1 MKFYIKTFGCQM
13 NEYDSQCI
21 AGQLVEHGFRQ
32 IKDADEADIIIFNTC
47 SVREH
52 AVQRFYTI
60 LSETKK
66 LKEKKP
72 GLLVGVCG
80 CLAEQEKTG
89 ILNRFPWVQV
99 VIGPGNIGI
108 AGDFVKKAIENKSRI
123 VETGKFNPPHLN
135 PLPPVERKNMEMA
148 YVPIIR
154 GCDNFCSY
162 CVVPHLR
169 GREQSRP
176 ADEIIAEAERVAA
189 GGFKEIMLLG
199 QNVCSYKDSRA
210 SCVVRRASKSNDFVE
225 LLKEIEKIKGIE
237 KISYMTAHP
246 KDMTLELIE
255 AIAASDKMEKEFHLP
270 LQSGSDRILEAMNR
284 GYTRKHYLDLIKTIK
299 DRIPGAVFST
309 DIIVGFPGETEED
322 FLQTLE
328 IVKGTRFNNAFMF
341 KYSDRPNTKAL
352 GMQDKVSEEEK
363 ESRLKRLISLNSEN
377 IKKNRNY

>member
-1 MKFYIKTFGCQM
+1 
-13 NEYDSQCI
+13 
-21 AGQLVEHGFRQ
+21 
-32 IKDADEADIIIFNTC
+32 
-47 SVREH
+47 
-52 AVQRFYTI
+52 
-60 LSETKK
+60 
-66 LKEKKP
+66 
-72 GLLVGVCG
+72 
-80 CLAEQEKTG
+80 
-89 ILNRFPWVQV
+89 
-99 VIGPGNIGI
+99 
-108 AGDFVKKAIENKSRI
+108 
-123 VETGKFNPPHLN
+123 
-135 PLPPVERKNMEMA
+135 
-148 YVPIIR
+148 
-154 GCDNFCSY
+154 
-162 CVVPHLR
+162 
-169 GREQSRP
+169 
-176 ADEIIAEAERVAA
+176 
-189 GGFKEIMLLG
+189 
-199 QNVCSYKDSRA
+199 
-210 SCVVRRASKSNDFVE
+210 
-225 LLKEIEKIKGIE
+225 
-237 KISYMTAHP
+237 MTAHP